1 MRELHLRTS
10 DEELMMRCRSGDTAA
25 FELIVMRFKDQII
38 NYICRSVGD
47 YHQAEDLA
55 QETFIRIYKNADSY
69 EPRSKFKNWLYLI
82 ATNLCRNE
90 IRDRSRRKTDL
101 LARKSTGD
109 KESDSLDIFPDF
121 RYMPDRLYEK
131 KERELIIQ
139 QKINC
144 LPENQRLCLILV
156 TYQGMRYE
164 EIAEI
169 IGCSVSAVKSLIH
182 RSRRN
187 MKKLLMESGIGESHN
202 AKI

>member
-1 MRELHLRTS
+1 
-10 DEELMMRCRSGDTAA
+10 
-25 FELIVMRFKDQII
+25 
-38 NYICRSVGD
+38 
-47 YHQAEDLA
+47 
-55 QETFIRIYKNADSY
+55 
-69 EPRSKFKNWLYLI
+69 
-82 ATNLCRNE
+82 
-90 IRDRSRRKTDL
+90 
-101 LARKSTGD
+101 
-109 KESDSLDIFPDF
+109 
-121 RYMPDRLYEK
+121 MPDRLYEK

>member
-1 MRELHLRTS
+1 
-10 DEELMMRCRSGDTAA
+10 MRCRSGDTAA
-25 FELIVMRFKDQII
+25 FEVIVMRFKDQII

-55 QETFIRIYKNADSY
+55 QETFIRIYKNAGSY

-101 LARKSTGD
+101 LTEVSIED
-109 KESDSLDIFPDF
+109 KESDYLDIFPDF
-121 RYMPDRLYEK
+121 RYVPDRLYEK

-144 LPENQRLCLILV
+144 LPENQRLSLILV

-182 RSRRN
+182 RSRQN
-187 MKKLLMESGIGESHN
+187 MKKLLSEAGISESHN

>member
-1 MRELHLRTS
+1 MRIS

-38 NYICRSVGD
+38 NYIFRSVGD

-55 QETFIRIYKNADSY
+55 QETFIRIYKNAGSY

-101 LARKSTGD
+101 LAEVSIED
-109 KESDSLDIFPDF
+109 KESDYLDIFPDF

-144 LPENQRLCLILV
+144 LPENQRLSLILV

-182 RSRRN
+182 RSRQN
-187 MKKLLMESGIGESHN
+187 MKKLLVEAGIGESHN

>member
-1 MRELHLRTS
+1 MRVS
-10 DEELMMRCRSGDTAA
+10 DEELMMRCRSGDAVA

-38 NYICRSVGD
+38 NYICRFVGD
-47 YHQAEDLA
+47 YHQAEDLT
-55 QETFIRIYKNADSY
+55 QETFLRIYKNAGRY

-90 IRDRSRRKTDL
+90 IRDRNRRKTDL
-101 LARKSTGD
+101 FAEASED
-109 KESDSLDIFPDF
+109 KETDCLSVLPDF
-121 RYMPDRLYEK
+121 RYMPDRVYEK

-139 QKINC
+139 QKMNC
-144 LPENQRLCLILV
+144 LPENQRLSLILV

-169 IGCSVSAVKSLIH
+169 IGCSVGAVKSLVH
-182 RSRRN
+182 RSRQN
-187 MKKLLMESGIGESHN
+187 MKKLLVEAGVGESHN